1 MPVTFTSTVNIKDWK
16 ALQELNRETLVNQA
30 DKFGATYFQI
40 YRNLNDV
47 SQMLIIAE
55 FPDYDTLREMIKAL
69 NKQFE
74 TLLTGDLSD
83 DRVWEKTEWE
93 GIG

>member
-1 MPVTFTSTVNIKDWK
+1 MPVTFTSIVNIKDWK

-30 DKFGATYFQI
+30 DKIGATRFQI
-40 YRNLNDV
+40 YRNLNDA

-55 FPDYDTLREMIKAL
+55 FPDYDALREMIKAL

-74 TLLTGDLSD
+74 TLLTGGLSD

>member
-1 MPVTFTSTVNIKDWK
+1 MPVTFTSIVNIKDWK

-30 DKFGATYFQI
+30 DKIGATRFQI
-40 YRNLNDV
+40 YRNLNDA

-55 FPDYDTLREMIKAL
+55 FPDYDALREMIKAL
-69 NKQFE
+69 NEQFE
-74 TLLTGDLSD
+74 ARLTGGFSD

>member
-1 MPVTFTSTVNIKDWK
+1 MSVTFTSTVNIKDWK
-16 ALQELNRETLVNQA
+16 ALQEVNRETLVNQA
-30 DKFGATYFQI
+30 DQIGATYFQI

-55 FPDYDTLREMIKAL
+55 FSDYDALREMIKAL

-74 TLLTGDLSD
+74 TRLTGDLSD
-83 DRVWEKTEWE
+83 NQVWEKTEWE

>member
-1 MPVTFTSTVNIKDWK
+1 MAVTFTSIVNIKDWK

-30 DKFGATYFQI
+30 DKIGATYFQI

-55 FPDYDTLREMIKAL
+55 FPDYAIAI
-69 NKQFE
+69 
-74 TLLTGDLSD
+74 
-83 DRVWEKTEWE
+83 DRACRQIHVRAFP
-93 GIG
+93 IRL

>member
-1 MPVTFTSTVNIKDWK
+1 MPVTFTSIVNIKDWK

-30 DKFGATYFQI
+30 DKIGATRFQI

-55 FPDYDTLREMIKAL
+55 FPDYDALREMIKAL

-74 TLLTGDLSD
+74 TLLTSGFSD

>member
-1 MPVTFTSTVNIKDWK
+1 MPVTFTSIVNIKDWK
-16 ALQELNRETLVNQA
+16 ALQELNRKTLVNQA
-30 DKFGATYFQI
+30 DKIGATYFQI

>member
-1 MPVTFTSTVNIKDWK
+1 MAVTFTSIVNIKDWK

-30 DKFGATYFQI
+30 DKIGAMYFQI
-40 YRNLNDV
+40 YRNLNDA

-55 FPDYDTLREMIKAL
+55 FPDYDALREMIKAL

-74 TLLTGDLSD
+74 TLLTGGLSD

>member
-1 MPVTFTSTVNIKDWK
+1 MPVTFTSIVNIKDWK
-16 ALQELNRETLVNQA
+16 ALQELNRGILVNQA
-30 DKFGATYFQI
+30 DKIGATRFQI
-40 YRNLNDV
+40 YRNLNDA

-55 FPDYDTLREMIKAL
+55 FPDYDALREMIKAL

-74 TLLTGDLSD
+74 TLLTGGLSD

>member
-1 MPVTFTSTVNIKDWK
+1 MAVTFTSIVNIKDWK
-16 ALQELNRETLVNQA
+16 ALQELNRKTLVNQA
-30 DKFGATYFQI
+30 DKIGATYFQI

-74 TLLTGDLSD
+74 TLLAGDLSD

>member
-1 MPVTFTSTVNIKDWK
+1 MPVTFTSIVKIKDWK

-30 DKFGATYFQI
+30 DKIGATHFQI
-40 YRNLNDV
+40 YRNLNDA

-55 FPDYDTLREMIKAL
+55 FPDDDALREMIKAL

-74 TLLTGDLSD
+74 TLLTGGLSD

-93 GIG
+93 GIS

>member
-1 MPVTFTSTVNIKDWK
+1 MPVTFTSIVNIKDWK
-16 ALQELNRETLVNQA
+16 ALQELNRETLVYQA
-30 DKFGATYFQI
+30 DKIGATYFQI